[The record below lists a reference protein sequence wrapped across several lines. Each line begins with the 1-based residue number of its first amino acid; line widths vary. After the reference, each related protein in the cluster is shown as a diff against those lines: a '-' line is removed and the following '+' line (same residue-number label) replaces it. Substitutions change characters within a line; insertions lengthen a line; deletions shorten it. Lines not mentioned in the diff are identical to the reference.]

1 MTSTMQLGIGV
12 PVWIAGRS
20 WTVQSFDGGTVVLVS
35 ADEVMRVEV
44 GELAR
49 IARLMESD
57 PVSDPASAVPVGVML
72 TSLKPKQLR
81 KLEERTA
88 CLREL
93 GSIPMS
99 ERAAAYRKRA
109 SELGV
114 SVRTLQRWLSA
125 YETAGTAGLVDS
137 RILGT
142 TRRGV
147 DPLWDEACLA
157 ELRQYT
163 NRSTPSKGAV
173 IEATAIRLQNEYGP
187 EAVQLPSQATAYR
200 RVKELSKGKYSF
212 GNAKARR
219 SVANR
224 PGTPY
229 GRLRATRPGE
239 YVVLDTNDLDVFAM
253 EPVTLRWVRVQL
265 TVAMDLYSRCIL
277 GLRLSPISTKSVD
290 VANVLFQCV
299 SPQLAAEGGIWP
311 FHGVPGTVLVGHE
324 DISPLKV
331 WHTGDLLACLPE
343 SVIYDRGAQYMAA
356 HVLGACQRLGI
367 NVQPAIP
374 RKPTDKP
381 ALERF
386 FRTLRQGL
394 LEYLPAY
401 KGPDIAS
408 RGLDVEGRAF
418 YYVSELEQILREW
431 VGSVY
436 HRSRHTG
443 LCIPECAGVKLSPSE
458 VFEIGV
464 AASGGLT
471 LPTNPDLAYE
481 FLDVQWRHITHEGV
495 QIRDRVYDGPGLG
508 DYRDTLS
515 PYKGKYAGKWPIFV
529 DVHDIRQVYFRDP
542 DPGRSQSV
550 KPQWHTLTWEHAAA
564 LHQPFCQDAAEY
576 VKRVSLRE
584 NRFVEPRKAVR
595 ELLEQWSLGQV
606 ETRRDRNLAR
616 RLSSQRATQDTG
628 PGGTTDHG
636 GAEERRERA
645 SVPGVAE
652 MLAERDLRAAQV
664 EANDDLDVFA
674 KYYDE
679 HPDSDGLEVL
689 D

>member
-12 PVWIAGRS
+12 TVWIAGRS
-20 WTVQSFDGGTVVLVS
+20 WTVQSFDGGTVVLIS
-35 ADEVMRVEV
+35 ADEVMRVQI

-57 PVSDPASAVPVGVML
+57 PGSDPASAVPVGIML
-72 TSLKPKQLR
+72 TSLKPRKLR
-81 KLEERTA
+81 KLEKRA
-88 CLREL
+88 AYLREL
-93 GSIPMS
+93 GAVPAS
-99 ERAAAYRKRA
+99 ERAPACQKTAAK
-109 SELGV
+109 LGV
-114 SVRTLQRWLSA
+114 SVRTVQRWLAA
-125 YETAGTAGLVDS
+125 YETAGIAGLVDS
-137 RILGT
+137 RILGR

-147 DPLWDEACLA
+147 HPLWDEACLA

-163 NRSTPSKGAV
+163 NRSTPSKGS
-173 IEATAIRLQNEYGP
+173 IIDSTAIRLENEHGP
-187 EAVQLPSQATAYR
+187 GAIRLPSQATAYR
-200 RVKELSKGKYSF
+200 RVAELSKGKYSF
-212 GNAKARR
+212 GSAKARR

-253 EPVTLRWVRVQL
+253 EPVTLRWVRVNL

-290 VANVLFQCV
+290 VTNVLFQCV
-299 SPQLAAEGGIWP
+299 SPQTAAEGGIWP

-324 DISPLKV
+324 DISPVKV
-331 WHTGDLLACLPE
+331 WHTGDLLACMPE
-343 SVIYDRGAQYMAA
+343 TVVYDRGPQYMAA
-356 HVLGACQRLGI
+356 HVLGACQRFGI

-374 RKPTDKP
+374 YKPTDKA

-386 FRTLRQGL
+386 FLTLRQGL
-394 LEYLPAY
+394 LQHLPAY

-408 RGLDVEGRAF
+408 RGADVEGEAF
-418 YYVSELEQILREW
+418 YYVSELEQIIREW

-436 HRSRHTG
+436 HRSRHSG
-443 LCIPECAGVKLSPSE
+443 LCVPECAGVKLSPSE
-458 VFEIGV
+458 AFEIGV
-464 AASGGLT
+464 AAAGGVT
-471 LPTNPDLAYE
+471 LPTSPDLAYE

-495 QIRDRVYDGPGLG
+495 SIDNRLYDGPGIG

-515 PYKGKYAGKWPIFV
+515 PYKGNYAGKWPIFV

-542 DPGRSQSV
+542 DPGLSQSA
-550 KPQWHTLTWEHAAA
+550 KPLWHTLTWEHAAA
-564 LHQPFCQDAAEY
+564 LHQPFSKDAAEY

-584 NRFVEPRKAVR
+584 NRFVEPRQAVR
-595 ELLEQWSLGQV
+595 ELLEQWSRGQV
-606 ETRRDRNLAR
+606 ETRRDRSLAR
-616 RLSSQRATQDTG
+616 RLSAQRATYVTAPEDTG
-628 PGGTTDHG
+628 GSQ
-636 GAEERRERA
+636 ERRERA
-645 SVPGVAE
+645 SAPGVADL
-652 MLAERDLRAAQV
+652 LAERDARAAQV
-664 EANDDLDVFA
+664 EAADDLDVFA
-674 KYYDE
+674 QYYIE